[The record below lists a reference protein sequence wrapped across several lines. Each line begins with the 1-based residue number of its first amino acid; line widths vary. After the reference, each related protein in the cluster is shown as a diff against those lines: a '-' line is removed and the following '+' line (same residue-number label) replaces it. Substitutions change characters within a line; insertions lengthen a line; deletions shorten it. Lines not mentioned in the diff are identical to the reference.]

1 MECRFAIPTIYLIIY
16 IACQLN
22 PIWTANCTS
31 RLVTSTKEGDDQ
43 RKVIERKVIERA
55 VLSRLSAK
63 CTSGPTGRVIVRIV
77 K

>member
-16 IACQLN
+16 IACQLI

-43 RKVIERKVIERA
+43 RKVIERA